1 MNDPLSK
8 IRTGSQLERN
18 EIGNVDDPLSQRDE
32 QDAKINKKPRTA
44 SQRAQNFE
52 EQLVKELRQQVRFL
66 QDRICLNENLPAK
79 VAQLEQCLDGFRAIG
94 WAQIVITL
102 AGTIAIGISGV
113 VATSTGKWIWF
124 GVGATC
130 LLVTEGYR
138 LVSQFFALPQKYD
151 ANQAAK

>member
-66 QDRICLNENLPAK
+66 QDRICLNENLPSK
-79 VAQLEQCLDGFRAIG
+79 VAQLESVWMPFAR
-94 WAQIVITL
+94 L
-102 AGTIAIGISGV
+102 AGLKFSSHWGEP
-113 VATSTGKWIWF
+113 
-124 GVGATC
+124 
-130 LLVTEGYR
+130 LR
-138 LVSQFFALPQKYD
+138 LGFPVS
-151 ANQAAK
+151 